1 MFDEGQHPRDDGGKF
16 TDKGGGSRENYTQ
29 SVNDRI
35 KWAKENGV
43 DLPLNT
49 DGSVDD
55 LKLQELYEKGKDRKA
70 SAPAADKT
78 TIKEQVKAGLEKI
91 EGTKILSEI
100 PKGKI
105 ITDFQTA
112 ATTLRMELENT
123 GGVVSREGFGDVQV
137 SSRLKQAAAYVKSP
151 AEIAAVSA
159 VPTIIK
165 DGVLVDEHKSHKGRG
180 YPTYLFAGKVS
191 VGGKEG
197 IMAVAVKKTTGN
209 FYKVHRVLTP
219 NGKDLKIE
227 NDTD

>member
-16 TDKGGGSRENYTQ
+16 TDKGGGSRENYTR

-70 SAPAADKT
+70 NAPAEDKT

-91 EGTKILSEI
+91 EGTKILLEI

-112 ATTLRMELENT
+112 ATTLRMELEKT

-151 AEIAAVSA
+151 AEIAAIST
-159 VPTIIK
+159 VPTIIQK
-165 DGVLVDEHKSHKGRG
+165 GVLIGVHKNHKGRE
-180 YPTYLFAGKVS
+180 YASFTFAGKVS
-191 VGGKEG
+191 IEEQEG
-197 IMAVAVKKTTGN
+197 IIAVVVKKTTGN

-219 NGKDLKIE
+219 DGKDLKIE